1 MAKIFGKH
9 LILDITGMNDAI
21 SDAIVIQKFI
31 DELVFDVLKMKKKGE
46 TIFEYFADTHY
57 NRQHD
62 IVGYSVC
69 QIISLSSITL
79 HLNDL
84 SGTGYMDIFTC
95 GDILTDDIINC
106 VRKYFNPETIHKL
119 LISRDAYSGP
129 KIIS

>member
-1 MAKIFGKH
+1 MTKAFGKH
-9 LILDITGMNDAI
+9 LILDITGMKAT
-21 SDAIVIQKFI
+21 SDVVVIQQFI
-31 DELVFDVLKMKKKGE
+31 DELVLDVLKMKKKGD
-46 TIFEYFADTHY
+46 TIFEYFPDTQY
-57 NRQHD
+57 NHQYD

-95 GDILTDDIINC
+95 GDIQTDDIINC
-106 VRKYFNPETIHKL
+106 VRKYFKAQTIHKL
-119 LISRDAYSGP
+119 LISRDAYTGQ

>member
-1 MAKIFGKH
+1 MTKVFGKH
-9 LILDITGMNDAI
+9 LILDITGMNDGI
-21 SDAIVIQKFI
+21 RDAVVIQQFI
-31 DELVFDVLKMKKKGE
+31 DELVFDILKMKKKGD
-46 TIFEYFADTHY
+46 TIFEYFSDTEY
-57 NRQHD
+57 NRQRD

-84 SGTGYMDIFTC
+84 SGTAYMDIFTC

-106 VRKYFNPETIHKL
+106 VRKYFNPQTIHDL
-119 LISRDAYSGP
+119 LISRDAYAGQ